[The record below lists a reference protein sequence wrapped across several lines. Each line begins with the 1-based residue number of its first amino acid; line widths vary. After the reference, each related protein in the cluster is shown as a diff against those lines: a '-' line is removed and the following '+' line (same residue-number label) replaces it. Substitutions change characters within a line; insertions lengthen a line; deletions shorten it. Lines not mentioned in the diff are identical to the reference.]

1 MSPRKKSSEPAIVAM
16 ARAAVKENPRGAPE
30 TVSFVQVLP
39 VEPVAA
45 TITTTASVEPV
56 VWEDV
61 PAPSTAQRIADPV
74 VVAVPPCALE
84 GAHIGAK
91 CVVSRTDEGKV
102 ARLLTSKGSQDLDKS
117 DLFYTLPAGAKVQKM
132 SETRFDAYRLGVRP
146 DPIFSA
152 SSAREAV
159 QRFLEVVV

>member
-1 MSPRKKSSEPAIVAM
+1 MSPRKKSAAKEAAD
-16 ARAAVKENPRGAPE
+16 AAAVAYSVEAAKRESAP
-30 TVSFVQVLP
+30 
-39 VEPVAA
+39 
-45 TITTTASVEPV
+45 IVEPV

-74 VVAVPPCALE
+74 VVAAPPCALE

-102 ARLLTSKGSQDLDKS
+102 ARLLTSKGSQDLEKS

-132 SETRFDAYRLGVRP
+132 SETRFDAYRLGVRS

-152 SSAREAV
+152 ATAREAV

>member
-1 MSPRKKSSEPAIVAM
+1 MSPRKKSVAKEAADAAAVAYAVEARPEPAPIVA
-16 ARAAVKENPRGAPE
+16 
-30 TVSFVQVLP
+30 
-39 VEPVAA
+39 
-45 TITTTASVEPV
+45 PV

-74 VVAVPPCALE
+74 VVAAPPCALE

-152 SSAREAV
+152 ASAREAV